1 MAAVIDEEYGSIGAD
16 ALVTKWQADAAVVG
30 EPTDMKIAVG
40 HKGFEWVE
48 IVTKGV
54 AAHGSRPR
62 DGRDAII
69 RMGRVLSR
77 LEKLDHEIQHRHAHP
92 ILGTGS
98 LHASLVNGGR
108 ELSTY
113 PDSCTLQ
120 MERRTIAGEATGCSA
135 ADGEK
140 IISDLKKEDPEFE
153 ASARYTLG
161 GRALSHP

>member
-1 MAAVIDEEYGSIGAD
+1 
-16 ALVTKWQADAAVVG
+16 
-30 EPTDMKIAVG
+30 VG

-62 DGRDAII
+62 DGRDAIM

-98 LHASLVNGGR
+98 LHASLVNGGS

-113 PDSCTLQ
+113 PDACTLQ
-120 MERRTIAGEATGCSA
+120 MERRTIAGESAKCSESEVQSILA
-135 ADGEK
+135 
-140 IISDLKKEDPEFE
+140 DLKREDPEFE
-153 ASARYTLG
+153 ASARYTF
-161 GRALSHP
+161 GRPPYLTPEGHPLPKMIESALTHQGLKPERGAMTF